1 MNFFCIGDL
10 EYKKDE
16 NISHRAQ
23 VIQRKDAKG
32 VETYV
37 NLRTFSDNKPTDNG
51 VCLLKEEFE
60 KLIPFFQKLENTTI
74 KNGRLVKF
82 FKADPPLYEILL
94 IKPNQEYH
102 VMILH
107 EDELKAL
114 AALKEEISKFC
125 KV

>member
-1 MNFFCIGDL
+1 MNFFCIGDV

-16 NISHRAQ
+16 HISHRAQ
-23 VIQRKDAKG
+23 VIQRKDTKG

-37 NLRTFSDNKPTDNG
+37 NLRTFSNNKPTENG
-51 VCLLKEEFE
+51 ICLMKEEFE
-60 KLIPFFQKLENTTI
+60 KLVPFFQKLENTTI

-82 FKADPPLYEILL
+82 FKVDPTFYELLL
-94 IKPNQEYH
+94 IKPNQDYH

-114 AALKEEISKFC
+114 SEMKDKIFDFC

>member
-1 MNFFCIGDL
+1 MNFFCIGDV

-16 NISHRAQ
+16 TMSHRAQ

-37 NLRTFSDNKPTDNG
+37 NLRTFHNNRPTDNG
-51 VCLLKEEFE
+51 ICLLKEEFE
-60 KLIPFFQKLENTTI
+60 KLVPFFQKLENTTI
-74 KNGRLVKF
+74 KNGRIVKL
-82 FKADPPLYEILL
+82 FKIDSPFYELLL
-94 IKPNQEYH
+94 IKPNQGYH

-114 AALKEEISKFC
+114 AELKEKIPEFC